1 MLLIMFCYICWFV
14 LNGKKVFLY
23 KYIFDDRVF
32 IIVFYSNVLYIYD
45 IITLIVIKKNMRKTR
60 RD

>member
-1 MLLIMFCYICWFV
+1 MLVCFKW
-14 LNGKKVFLY
+14 KKIFLY
-23 KYIFDDRVF
+23 IYFFDDRVF